1 MSKDIIL
8 TIIFMTAV
16 TYGARVIPFVL
27 FRNMSLGGFW
37 KTFITL
43 VPVALLAALVI
54 PELLISPENSISF
67 LNPFL
72 ITGLCTFIFAKRLPN
87 LFYSILFGMI
97 VFWGVDKII

>member
-1 MSKDIIL
+1 MSKDFIL
-8 TIIFMTAV
+8 TILFMTAV
-16 TYGARVIPFVL
+16 TYGARVIPFIL
-27 FRNMSLGGFW
+27 FRNMNIGGFW
-37 KTFITL
+37 KSFITL

-54 PELLISPENSISF
+54 PELVISPENGIHL

-72 ITGLCTFIFAKRLPN
+72 ITGICTFIFATRVSN